1 MRYCKYCNLQYN
13 TPLDHCLFCNNEL
26 ARTNL
31 ENPEQLMEQTY
42 HYPEFQK
49 RKNSK
54 RFLLRLYTFL
64 GLIAMITC
72 VYLDLSKHLYKGLSW
87 SRYVISPI
95 TYILLF
101 LSIITST
108 KKSIQKIIYL
118 SYLTLLF
125 LVYLGSIGDSSV
137 WSIDFVMPLGFIS
150 INIIMLFF
158 LLIKKRRHHDYAI
171 YSMIT
176 SIIGLLP
183 IILLFNHRLTYTWPT
198 ITCFLYSLVTFIGIL
213 IFSPEATKEEL
224 KRRLHL

>member
-1 MRYCKYCNLQYN
+1 MRYCKYCNLHYN

-26 ARTNL
+26 TKTNL
-31 ENPEQLMEQTY
+31 ENSQQRMEQTY
-42 HYPEFQK
+42 LYPEFQK

-64 GLIAMITC
+64 GLIAIITC
-72 VYLDLSKHLYKGLSW
+72 VYLDLSNHLEKGLSW

-95 TYILLF
+95 AYLLF
-101 LSIITST
+101 FMSIITSS

-137 WSIDFVMPLGFIS
+137 WSIEFVMPLGLIS
-150 INIIMLFF
+150 INITMLFF

-171 YSMIT
+171 YSMLT
-176 SIIGLLP
+176 SIIGMLP
-183 IILLFNHRLTYTWPT
+183 IILLFTHRLTYTWPT
-198 ITCFLYSLVTFIGIL
+198 ITCFLYSLTTFLGIL
-213 IFSPEATKEEL
+213 FFTPEATKEEL